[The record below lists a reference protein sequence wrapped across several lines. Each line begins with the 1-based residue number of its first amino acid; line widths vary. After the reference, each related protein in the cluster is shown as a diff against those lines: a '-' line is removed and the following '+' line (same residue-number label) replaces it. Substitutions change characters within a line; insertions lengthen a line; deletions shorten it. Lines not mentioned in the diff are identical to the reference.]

1 MYSRVTRGEAG
12 CLRID
17 ADAAVKGV
25 PPGGCCRSC
34 APRPGAGV
42 YVMVNGYREGMVMTL
57 WADAQAMEASTP
69 LASEAIEQFVTVF
82 RAPPGRERY
91 EAASRSSSRRR
102 YPAGERCARSSA
114 SG

>member
-1 MYSRVTRGEAG
+1 MYSRVTLLEVDL
-12 CLRID
+12 LRID
-17 ADAAVKGV
+17 ADAAVEAYRRQV
-25 PPGGCCRSC
+25 LPQLRAQPGF
-34 APRPGAGV
+34 AGV
-42 YVMVNGYREGMVMTL
+42 YVMVNGDGQGMVMTL

-91 EAASRSSSRRR
+91 EVRLAELEPS
-102 YPAGERCARSSA
+102 PVP

>member
-1 MYSRVTRGEAG
+1 
-12 CLRID
+12 
-17 ADAAVKGV
+17 
-25 PPGGCCRSC
+25 
-34 APRPGAGV
+34 
-42 YVMVNGYREGMVMTL
+42 MTL

-91 EAASRSSSRRR
+91 EVRLAELEPS
-102 YPAGERCARSSA
+102 PVP